1 MKTFITI
8 FAFFLFTITF
18 AQSTAYHSDIK
29 LGKKPITG
37 QWYNSGVNEDML
49 IMNPSPVAY
58 AKVYREVKKAL
69 DFYAL
74 EFDKPIKD
82 ESVISSLCTS
92 VEDFEMMD
100 LTIGSEKSEIKMVW
114 KSDLVV
120 IMWLCT
126 KDSYGLVIN
135 EL

>member
-8 FAFFLFTITF
+8 SAIFFVTIIF

-29 LGKKPITG
+29 LGKKAIIG
-37 QWYNSGVNEDML
+37 QWYNSGVNQDSYVL
-49 IMNPSPVAY
+49 IPSTVAY